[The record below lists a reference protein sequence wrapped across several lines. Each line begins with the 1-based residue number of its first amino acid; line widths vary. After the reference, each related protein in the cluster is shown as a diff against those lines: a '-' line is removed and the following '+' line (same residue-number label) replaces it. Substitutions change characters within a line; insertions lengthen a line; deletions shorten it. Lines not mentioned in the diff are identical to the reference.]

1 MEAATVTPQFP
12 VAFRPPAFAS
22 RSSDSRRGVRP
33 SLRSAYRTRPDPDG
47 VTAFH
52 THELRPGW
60 VPPIPRGRRC
70 SPDRP
75 IVSGRRL
82 PLLSDQSLHPATAS
96 HRAEPQITRHQR
108 RFTRFTRPSIPLAC
122 GPRMERA
129 PLGFSPELRTPP
141 TGSRRRTSGWGRA
154 MSTSPGLR
162 SRHQPNLQSAHP
174 LATCDLASHRQA
186 LIMLATRP
194 ARSAL
199 SEPPSA
205 RIT

>member
-1 MEAATVTPQFP
+1 M
-12 VAFRPPAFAS
+12 
-22 RSSDSRRGVRP
+22 
-33 SLRSAYRTRPDPDG
+33 RSAYRTRPDPDG

-75 IVSGRRL
+75 FISGRRL
-82 PLLSDQSLHPATAS
+82 PLLSGQSLHPATAS

-108 RFTRFTRPSIPLAC
+108 RFTRFTRPTIPLAC

-154 MSTSPGLR
+154 LSTSPGQR
-162 SRHQPNLQSAHP
+162 SRHQPNLQSAHL
-174 LATCDLASHRQA
+174 LATCDLASHRSP
-186 LIMLATRP
+186 LIMLNTSAAEIVLSR
-194 ARSAL
+194 AKQQAASAL
-199 SEPPSA
+199 QHNRSRDIQPVMWNS
-205 RIT
+205 T